1 MVRLLIALLLAL
13 PGAAAS
19 ADEAAWAALARGGQ
33 VVLVRHAATTPG
45 AGDPPGF
52 RLEDCATQRNLS
64 QAGRREARRLG
75 EAFRSRGVRV
85 ARVLSSPWCRCLE
98 SAELAFGVRPAT
110 HPALGNLYG
119 RAGNRERQVAA
130 LRALIAGP
138 PEGGNLVLF
147 THGSTTVALTGEY
160 PAMGEAI
167 VVTPAGGGAFRV
179 AGRIAP

>member
-110 HPALGNLYG
+110 HPALGNL
-119 RAGNRERQVAA
+119 
-130 LRALIAGP
+130 
-138 PEGGNLVLF
+138 VLF
-147 THGSTTVALTGEY
+147 THGSTTLALTGEY

-167 VVTPAGGGAFRV
+167 LVTPAGGGAFRV